1 VAAERGFVDAVV
13 EPADTRSAINS
24 ALDALVD
31 KREHL
36 PGRKHDNSPL

>member
-1 VAAERGFVDAVV
+1 VDAVI
-13 EPADTRSAINS
+13 EPADTRAVICS